1 MTRWLSGAIVV
12 LMGTAATAALQQ
24 TAPPAP
30 QTPSVLA
37 PRPATSAEI
46 AAAIN
51 GLGSFDFK
59 MRTDAARR
67 LRRVSPA
74 VVAPQ
79 LVRAAREHQDEY
91 VRFRALVILTGVSDA
106 DARPLMR
113 ELVADHNDRVRT
125 VVYQYFEHHPDP
137 AILPALIAKLPDE
150 RSEFVRPALTRA
162 LAAHGTD
169 PRARAALQPLVLRG
183 EDLFRGAV
191 IGALG
196 DYDGKSALADI
207 IQVAKLDGPLQDDA
221 VTAIGKLGG
230 ATERSLL
237 ASLRQSAAADV
248 QPTVSAALCLL
259 QIECAAQ
266 EKYLYDTLAFAVSIT
281 GTDFQPLLRGV
292 VHGLGML
299 AERGNERALS
309 ALLTTGAKIQDPY
322 RAPVALGVGEIALR
336 NPAFLLR
343 VIANGPRENR
353 NGAIDLLQDAFDML
367 SEDFEEEQFF
377 IETRRALL
385 AAPPGSATRAVAEA
399 LIETLEF

>member
-1 MTRWLSGAIVV
+1 M
-12 LMGTAATAALQQ
+12 
-24 TAPPAP
+24 
-30 QTPSVLA
+30 
-37 PRPATSAEI
+37 
-46 AAAIN
+46 
-51 GLGSFDFK
+51 
-59 MRTDAARR
+59 
-67 LRRVSPA
+67 
-74 VVAPQ
+74 
-79 LVRAAREHQDEY
+79 
-91 VRFRALVILTGVSDA
+91 
-106 DARPLMR
+106 
-113 ELVADHNDRVRT
+113 
-125 VVYQYFEHHPDP
+125 
-137 AILPALIAKLPDE
+137 
-150 RSEFVRPALTRA
+150 
-162 LAAHGTD
+162 
-169 PRARAALQPLVLRG
+169 RG

-191 IGALG
+191 IDALG
-196 DYDGKSALADI
+196 DYDGKFALADI

-292 VHGLGML
+292 VHGLEML
-299 AERGNERALS
+299 AERGSERALS

-336 NPAFLLR
+336 NPGLLLR
-343 VIANGPRENR
+343 VIANGPRDNR

-385 AAPPGSATRAVAEA
+385 AAPPGSSTRAVAEA